1 MSANPFIKEQR
12 SDRENR
18 NEEFNKEVRTGKE
31 KRKNPVSVDRRDQ
44 KAKMRNSRE
53 EGVVTLRR
61 LNRGETSSAMEEA
74 VLPLNVD
81 RLNKEIDRNS
91 KLSKGMTGGV
101 EDELP
106 FLEDHLN
113 KENSITGQEEGPLRN
128 REMGA
133 GRRRGG
139 GLEGSRKVTDVVVNY
154 LMRLRR

>member
-53 EGVVTLRR
+53 EGEVTLRR

-113 KENSITGQEEGPLRN
+113 KEN
-128 REMGA
+128 
-133 GRRRGG
+133 RRRGHSGTGKWGLVGAG
-139 GLEGSRKVTDVVVNY
+139 GEGSRKVTGVVVNF
-154 LMRLRR
+154 LMRLGR